1 MCPMMLNSLS
11 DGPAMILSPP
21 QEHAFLQFPRHSKL
35 DVVSQ
40 NSGSFFSSGPSTSF
54 GAKLAASGPVGGK
67 PSRKRS
73 RDEAAF
79 EEAMNA
85 PSVPSMPAPA
95 PAKKEEPIYGE
106 GMVLLNPRTGL
117 AISAETQTG
126 TWYEETLESSA
137 ASAPS
142 ASSHSQAFQSS
153 QSNISGRKSQRLDP
167 SAPRLDDIALSSV
180 QRLQDSGKDDNRRL
194 FDATNRSPD
203 EPLVDDATRLLGIS
217 WQRITFDGDGDMA
230 AAVRGWKKYID
241 KQYSAYLLDSQI
253 LMKNRALN
261 AYLVAAR
268 PVTPFGPA
276 NSSAF
281 FLFND
286 DLTQAQ
292 LVASAWDTCI
302 QNLRSNP
309 IVFEGTQILNAAHR
323 SVNSASLQT
332 QNILGANP
340 ANAGLPL
347 LQTLSAQPVS
357 NGVSVGLNGGVG
369 MGTGMDIDA

>member
-11 DGPAMILSPP
+11 DGPAMVLSPP

-35 DVVSQ
+35 DTVSQ
-40 NSGSFFSSGPSTSF
+40 NSNSFFSSGPSTSF
-54 GAKLAASGPVGGK
+54 GAKLAASGPVNGK

-85 PSVPSMPAPA
+85 PNVPSIPTPA

-106 GMVLLNPRTGL
+106 GMILLNPRTGL
-117 AISAETQTG
+117 ALSAETQTG
-126 TWYEETLESSA
+126 TWYEETLESTTA
-137 ASAPS
+137 AAPS
-142 ASSHSQAFQSS
+142 VSSQSQAFQSG

-194 FDATNRSPD
+194 LDATNRSPD

-241 KQYSAYLLDSQI
+241 KQYSVYLLDSQI

-261 AYLVAAR
+261 AYLVTAR

-276 NSSAF
+276 NSNAF
-281 FLFND
+281 YLFND

-292 LVASAWDTCI
+292 LVASAWETCI

-309 IVFEGTQILNAAHR
+309 IVFEGTQILNASHR
-323 SVNSASLQT
+323 SVNNAPLQT

-340 ANAGLPL
+340 ADAGLPL

-357 NGVSVGLNGGVG
+357 DGAGVGLNGSVG